1 MAITNDQV
9 KDVEKLRADVHSLIS
24 KGLTD
29 EYLLA
34 TYNGIV
40 RRLDDRLPRI
50 RQRAE
55 GKTLKEET
63 RELVRKQREA
73 VRNKSGQATATPASS
88 SKKSA

>member
-1 MAITNDQV
+1 MAITSEQV
-9 KDVEKLRADVHSLIS
+9 KDVEKLRSDVHALIS
-24 KGLTD
+24 KGVTD

-55 GKTLKEET
+55 GKTLKEES

-73 VRNKSGQATATPASS
+73 FRGKGGQPAPASS
-88 SKKSA
+88 SSTKKTA

>member
-9 KDVEKLRADVHSLIS
+9 KDVETLRSSVHALID
-24 KGLTD
+24 KGGAD

-63 RELVRKQREA
+63 REKVRKQRESL
-73 VRNKSGQATATPASS
+73 RSKSGHAAPAPAPSGKKTA
-88 SKKSA
+88 

>member
-1 MAITNDQV
+1 MAITSDQV
-9 KDVEKLRADVHSLIS
+9 KDVEKLRSDVHALIT

-40 RRLDDRLPRI
+40 RRLDERLPRI

-63 RELVRKQREA
+63 RELVRKQRESLRSKGA
-73 VRNKSGQATATPASS
+73 QPTPTPASS
-88 SKKSA
+88 GKKTA